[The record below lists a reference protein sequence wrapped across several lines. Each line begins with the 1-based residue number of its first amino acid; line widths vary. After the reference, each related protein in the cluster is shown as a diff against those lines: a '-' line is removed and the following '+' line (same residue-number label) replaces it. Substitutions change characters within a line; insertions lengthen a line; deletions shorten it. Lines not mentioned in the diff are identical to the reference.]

1 MTSSNDVTVKPSP
14 APLPGLNRRG
24 LLASAGVLAA
34 SCGFPS
40 IVRAAPSIGLPPLP
54 YDVASL
60 QPVIS
65 AAALGLHHGKHHQ
78 SYVDNLAKLL
88 PSTRFDGLSLE
99 AIVKASV
106 GLQLDAPVF
115 NNAAQIWNH
124 TFYWHSLS
132 PRGGGKPPLAVARAI
147 DAAWGSFAAFREAF
161 VKQATSVFGSGWLWL
176 CWSPAGKTLQL
187 VETSN
192 ADTPIRTGQVV
203 PLAVIDVWEHA
214 YYMDFRNQRKA
225 YVEAV
230 FDKLFNWAAVD
241 GNLARA
247 MEQRVVSAGVP
258 SGA

>member
-1 MTSSNDVTVKPSP
+1 MTSSNDLTVKQPPAPSP
-14 APLPGLNRRG
+14 CLSRRG
-24 LLASAGVLAA
+24 LLVSTGVLAA
-34 SCGFPS
+34 SSGFAS
-40 IVRAAPSIGLPPLP
+40 IARAVPSIGLPPLP
-54 YDVASL
+54 YDVTAL

-65 AAALGLHHGKHHQ
+65 AATLGLHHGKHHQ

-99 AIVKASV
+99 AIVKASG
-106 GLQLDAPVF
+106 GLQRDAPVF

-192 ADTPIRTGQVV
+192 ADTPIRTGQVL